1 MTFTQAQENWLTI
14 LESGKEQQATGTLEI
29 NGRYCCLGLA
39 CKSLQLPFTA
49 DDGYFHESISHD
61 EQMPGESYQLL
72 GLHSAIGD
80 LNGEFHLS
88 DFTHRPQDSEIRI
101 DCLASANDH
110 SASFAQIAAFIR
122 QYPDAVFVPR
132 KHPLDPAS
140 VER

>member
-1 MTFTQAQENWLTI
+1 MQ
-14 LESGKEQQATGTLEI
+14 K
-29 NGRYCCLGLA
+29 LA
-39 CKSLQLPFTA
+39 ASFTA

-72 GLHSAIGD
+72 GLNSAIGD
-80 LNGEFHLS
+80 LNGKFNLS

-122 QYPDAVFVPR
+122 QYPDAVFVSS
-132 KHPLDPAS
+132 KEQLAAVSID
-140 VER
+140 